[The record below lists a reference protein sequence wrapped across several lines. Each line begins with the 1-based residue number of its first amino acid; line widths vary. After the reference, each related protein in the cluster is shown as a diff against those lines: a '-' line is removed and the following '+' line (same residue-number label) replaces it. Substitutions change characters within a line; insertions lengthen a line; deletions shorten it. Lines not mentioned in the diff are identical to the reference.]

1 MKNYYCIIVIGD
13 NKNTHEILSKLI
25 NGKFNNLDL
34 NRVFVSTFESDYN
47 IWEIEKTMF
56 EHKKSFFLSKMD
68 GENFTA
74 TIQDAKIQNDL
85 FLDYVQKMISLNNKE
100 LNETDFLNFDIISDE
115 EPPQDFFDHE
125 PNYDEIKSNLEEIKK
140 NVSKYKNKNKKE
152 LTLDELLDKINDVGY
167 DKLTDFEKDTLKMY
181 SESK

>member
-13 NKNTHEILSKLI
+13 NKNTHEILSKVI

-34 NRVFVSTFESDYN
+34 NKIFVSTFESDYS
-47 IWEIEKTMF
+47 IWEIE
-56 EHKKSFFLSKMD
+56 EILHSNKKSFFLTKMD

-100 LNETDFLNFDIISDE
+100 LNETDFLNFDIIGE

-125 PNYDEIKSNLEEIKK
+125 PNYDEIKSNLEEIKR
-140 NVSKYKNKNKKE
+140 NTSKNKNKKT
-152 LTLDELLDKINDVGY
+152 LSLDELLDKISVVGY
-167 DKLTDFEKDTLKMY
+167 DNLSDFEKDTLKMY